1 MSITTTKKILVT
13 GAGGLLGF
21 HVRALLLAKNGE
33 RKFKGEVP
41 AFEVRV
47 ASTPDFSDS
56 NRLASLVKG
65 TDIVLHLAGVNR
77 ASPEVVEHANQE
89 ISEKLIAALQLSSS
103 NAHVVFANSTHA
115 GTDNPYGR
123 GKSAAS
129 NVLAKWAVDSD
140 GLYTDVV
147 LPHLF
152 GEGGKPNYNTVTA
165 TLCNHVL
172 NNTEPE
178 INAGAAVELLHAGDA
193 AEIMLNAAMTNETG
207 IIRAAGIDVTVQE
220 LYERI
225 SAFKPLIEGDMFPNL
240 TDKLTLQLYN
250 TFRYERFP
258 QGTPREFV
266 VNADNRGE
274 LFEVARGGGGGQTF
288 LSWTKPGIERGN
300 HFHRRKVERFV
311 VLSGKADIHL
321 RKVFSDEVIS
331 YSVTGDDPVAID
343 MPTLYSHSIVNT
355 GTEPLLTLF
364 WAHEIFD
371 SNDSDT
377 YMDIVQHDP
386 GQS

>member
-1 MSITTTKKILVT
+1 MSFKTNNVLVT

-21 HVRALLLAKNGE
+21 HVRALLHAKNGE

-47 ASTPDFSDS
+47 ASTDDFSDS
-56 NRLASLVKG
+56 DQLASLVKG

-77 ASPEVVEHANQE
+77 AKPEVVDQANRE
-89 ISEKLIAALQLSSS
+89 ISEKLVSALQASTSG
-103 NAHVVFANSTHA
+103 AHVVFANSTHA
-115 GTDNPYGR
+115 GSDTPYGR
-123 GKSAAS
+123 GKGAAS
-129 NVLAKWAVDSD
+129 KILAEWAGASD
-140 GLYTDVV
+140 GVFTDVV

-152 GEGGKPNYNTVTA
+152 GEGGLPNYNTVTA

-172 NNTEPE
+172 NSTKPKIHE
-178 INAGAAVELLHAGDA
+178 GAVVELLHAGDA
-193 AEIMLNAAMTNETG
+193 AEIMLDAALSNQTG
-207 IIRAAGIDVTVQE
+207 AIRAAGIAVTVQN

-225 SAFKPLIEGDMFPNL
+225 CGLKEIMDRDLFPNL
-240 TDKLTLQLYN
+240 ADKLTLQLYN
-250 TFRYERFP
+250 VLRYEAFP

-266 VNADNRGE
+266 VNVDNRGE

-331 YSVTGDDPVAID
+331 YSVSGDEPVAID
-343 MPTLYSHSIVNT
+343 MPTLYLHSIVNT

-377 YMDIVQHDP
+377 YMDIVQLDTS
-386 GQS
+386 QL